1 MWKYIVAFFT
11 WLNKQLMYRN
21 RLESKVDDIMRRTLR
36 LEILDA
42 IRRNDTRTVY
52 ELHDVYVDNGWNSY
66 VTEMVNKY
74 KNKHSK
80 KDVK

>member
-36 LEILDA
+36 LEIFDA